1 MECLADCGEGPV
13 VMVEEKT
20 YENVDEKQARKLADL
35 LLKGKL
41 ESSGDFVSYENALV
55 SEPVSKIKKSKSRS
69 KK

>member
-1 MECLADCGEGPV
+1 
-13 VMVEEKT
+13 
-20 YENVDEKQARKLADL
+20 

-41 ESSGDFVSYENALV
+41 ESSEDFVSYEKALV